1 MERNRQRALPL
12 ALIAIAALLVAAR
25 IGSSVLKP
33 KATNANLVQ
42 WVSFD
47 EAVQL
52 AASSNKLILFD
63 FTADWCSPCHDL
75 DAEVFANP
83 QLAREINASFIPV
96 RIVDREQEEGKNAPV
111 VEELQRR
118 FAVRAFPTIVFADAA
133 GAERGRMEGFRAREE
148 FQRVME
154 RMR

>member
-33 KATNANLVQ
+33 KTANANLVQ
-42 WVSFD
+42 WVSID

-63 FTADWCSPCHDL
+63 FTADWCAPCHDL

-83 QLAREINASFIPV
+83 QLAREINANFIPV
-96 RIVDREQEEGKNAPV
+96 RVLDREQEEGKNTPI
-111 VEELQRR
+111 VEDLQRR